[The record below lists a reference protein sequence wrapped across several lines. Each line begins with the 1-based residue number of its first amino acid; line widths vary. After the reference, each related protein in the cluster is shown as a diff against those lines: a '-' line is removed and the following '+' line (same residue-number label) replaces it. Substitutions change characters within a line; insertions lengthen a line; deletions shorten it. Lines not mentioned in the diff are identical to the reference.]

1 MNGRRCQLALDVNTT
16 PPHSIEAERA
26 VLGAVLRDNEALS
39 KAREIVG
46 DHDFYYEPHR
56 LIFAAMVEMGNAST
70 VVDFV
75 TLGERLRQKG
85 CLEALGGMT
94 FLSQLIDATP
104 TAGNV
109 RHHAKIIKEKAVLR
123 GVRFAALETLAL
135 VEEGEGSTEEVV
147 AQVGELFTQATQ
159 PWVADNSERPLRVWE
174 SVPDVCNFLED
185 GFEGLS
191 TGFPI
196 LDNTLM
202 GLRGL
207 VLLGA
212 GPGVGK
218 SVFVLNVATHVAR
231 DTEGACILHC
241 DVENG
246 RNIIIL
252 RLLSNLY
259 GLTIEQLRE
268 RQKSEGESWQ
278 ADLEEKLHGYHLVTD
293 HSLIRPETIARQVQ
307 QIGADKTLVVLDSL
321 QKLPY
326 LEKQRRDSIDCW
338 LRQLEQLKQ
347 DSSITVLLVSELS
360 RGEGGINYKKPSL
373 STFKESGDIEYS
385 ADQALQYTETQAP
398 GQIALHC
405 VKNRLGMSGYIANYS
420 YEQFRHWRWIEVP
433 R

>member
-1 MNGRRCQLALDVNTT
+1 MALDVNTT

-26 VLGAVLRDNEALS
+26 VLGAVLRDNEAMI
-39 KAREIVG
+39 KANELIQA
-46 DHDFYYEPHR
+46 DDFYVEANQ
-56 LIFAAMVEMGNAST
+56 LIFTTMQKMTGQGEPI
-70 VVDFV
+70 DLL

-85 CLEALGGMT
+85 WLGGLGGAT
-94 FLSQLIDATP
+94 FLSQLIEATP

-109 RHHAKIIKEKAVLR
+109 RYHAKIIKEKAVLR

-135 VEEGEGSTEEVV
+135 VEEGQDSTEEVV

-159 PWVADNSERPLRVWE
+159 PWVPDSLEGPHRVWE
-174 SVPDVCNFLED
+174 SVPDVCHFLDD
-185 GFEGLS
+185 GLEGLS
-191 TGFPI
+191 TGFTF

-218 SVFVLNVATHVAR
+218 STFCLNVATHVAR
-231 DTEGACILHC
+231 DIEGAAILHC

-246 RNIIIL
+246 RNLILL

-259 GLTIEQLRE
+259 GLTIEQLRGK
-268 RQKSEGESWQ
+268 RRLEGEMWR

-293 HSLIRPETIARQVQ
+293 YSLIRPEIIERQVQ

-321 QKLPY
+321 QKLPP
-326 LEKQRRDSIDCW
+326 LEKQRRDSIDRW
-338 LRQLEQLKQ
+338 LRELEQLKQ

-373 STFKESGDIEYS
+373 GSFKESGDIEYS

-420 YEQFRHWRWIEVP
+420 YEQFKHWRWVEVP